1 MTAPAPTD
9 PRAAVDRCYDLTLF
23 VNGASELS
31 ARAIADARRLCDLS
45 GGRCRLAVIDIHDDP
60 AAAVRSRIYAV
71 PALVRT
77 GPLPVRRLVGDLSQT
92 GRVLSALRLLRAGE
106 LEETPA

>member
-1 MTAPAPTD
+1 MTVRGPMD
-9 PRAAVDRCYDLTLF
+9 PRAAADHVYHLTLF

-45 GGRCRLAVIDIHDDP
+45 GRCQLTVIDIHDDP
-60 AAAVRSRIYAV
+60 AAAVSRRVHAV

-92 GRVLSALRLLRAGE
+92 GRVLAALRLLRAGE
-106 LEETPA
+106 PEETPA